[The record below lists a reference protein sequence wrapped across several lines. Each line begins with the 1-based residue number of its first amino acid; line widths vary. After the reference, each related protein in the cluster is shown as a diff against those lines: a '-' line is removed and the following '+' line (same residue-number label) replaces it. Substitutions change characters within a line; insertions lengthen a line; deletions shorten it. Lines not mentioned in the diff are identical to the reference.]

1 MRVFSAVV
9 NVVKHHVF
17 NSDSA
22 LIGVGFLQITAHR
35 SKERFDIVLFVD
47 RHNFVTNFVVRRVQ
61 GNCQCNVDH
70 IAQFIQRRNYTGSRK
85 RDATFRQAKTEIIK
99 HDFHRRNDVVQ
110 VEQRLAH
117 AHHHY
122 VSDWPLTGD
131 FCCADDFRRPP
142 HLADNFRHPQVA
154 VKALLGGGT
163 EFTLQRT
170 PHLRR
175 DAERGTVVFRDIHRF
190 DALIA
195 NGDRPFNGAVG

>member
-22 LIGVGFLQITAHR
+22 LIGVGFLQITAYR

-122 VSDWPLTGD
+122 VSDWTLTGD
-131 FCCADDFRRPP
+131 FCCADDFRCTP
-142 HLADNFRHPQVA
+142 HLADNFRYPQVA
-154 VKALLGGGT
+154 VKALLGGGA
-163 EFTLQRT
+163 EFALQRAAY
-170 PHLRR
+170 LGG
-175 DAERGTVVFRDIHRF
+175 DAQGGAVFFRDIDGL

-195 NGDRPFNGAVG
+195 NGNRPFNGPVG